1 MKTLAYLLLGA
12 LIWGCDSSRV
22 DNYRKAL
29 ESLEIKHQAELD
41 KGERMMI
48 VEQEY
53 KVSMDSMLNV
63 VYKELVLK
71 LNDTQKE
78 NLRIEQLE
86 WMRQRDIEFEEL
98 RKPLTEM
105 TNDFG
110 FVPQDARMVVYSQ
123 QANYIRKRVLEL
135 VDKLE
140 EK

>member
-1 MKTLAYLLLGA
+1 
-12 LIWGCDSSRV
+12 
-22 DNYRKAL
+22 
-29 ESLEIKHQAELD
+29 
-41 KGERMMI
+41 
-48 VEQEY
+48 
-53 KVSMDSMLNV
+53 MDSMLNV
-63 VYKELVLK
+63 VYKELELK
-71 LNDTQKE
+71 LNNTQKE
-78 NLRIEQLE
+78 SLRIEQLE

-110 FVPQDARMVVYSQ
+110 FVSQDSRMLVYSQ

>member
-1 MKTLAYLLLGA
+1 
-12 LIWGCDSSRV
+12 
-22 DNYRKAL
+22 
-29 ESLEIKHQAELD
+29 
-41 KGERMMI
+41 
-48 VEQEY
+48 
-53 KVSMDSMLNV
+53 MDSMLNV